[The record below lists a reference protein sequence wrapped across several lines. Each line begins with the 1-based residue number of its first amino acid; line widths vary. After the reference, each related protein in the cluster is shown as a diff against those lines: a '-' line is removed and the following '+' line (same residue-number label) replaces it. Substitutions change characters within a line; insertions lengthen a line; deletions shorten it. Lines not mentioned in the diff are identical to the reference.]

1 MEPGTTATKTVPIN
15 RFNVRSFITNLEDGA
30 KLIVGRKTL
39 LRGIAVFSEPL
50 QVKVHGSNFGAAMRA
65 FRAIV
70 QKERIIPDY
79 KQRMRY
85 EKPSEKAR
93 RKR

>member
-39 LRGIAVFSEPL
+39 LRGIAVLLKLYISGFYIEISADL
-50 QVKVHGSNFGAAMRA
+50 T
-65 FRAIV
+65 
-70 QKERIIPDY
+70 
-79 KQRMRY
+79 
-85 EKPSEKAR
+85 
-93 RKR
+93 